1 MMLASELIKKAKEAG
16 IEPLSTVKIGSH
28 YREASDVSAYCWK
41 HGFSKPI
48 IMAEWIESIISQ
60 GGDSIR
66 DGSAGNVAKR
76 TYYRNYYDKS
86 ALVDAGIWS
95 AALS

>member
-16 IEPLSTVKIGSH
+16 IEPLSTVKIDSH
-28 YREASDVSAYCWK
+28 YHEASDVSAYHWN

-48 IMAEWIESIISQ
+48 IMAEWIDNFEAH

-66 DGSAGNVAKR
+66 DGSSGKVMIR
-76 TYYRNYYDKS
+76 GYYRNYYDKS
-86 ALVDAGIWS
+86 ALMDAGIWS
-95 AALS
+95 IA